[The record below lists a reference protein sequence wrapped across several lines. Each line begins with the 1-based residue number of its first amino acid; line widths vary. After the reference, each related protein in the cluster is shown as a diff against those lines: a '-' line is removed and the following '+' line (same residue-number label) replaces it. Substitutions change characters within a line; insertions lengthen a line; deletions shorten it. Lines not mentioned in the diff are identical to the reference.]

1 MISGRRGLDLAG
13 LPVKQQHSL
22 NLQNGREMESPM
34 TRKPFS
40 PISSTDS
47 SKSNVTN
54 ILGDLNRNHNEM
66 LPKMLSI
73 NNSTPFSTPSKT
85 ISAVEVENR
94 IPSTPSTLH
103 IPMQMAVT
111 PMQKP
116 ITSAPLQ
123 LTMTPAKPVEEEI
136 EYSFEEKR
144 AGFVLPRSLVNLML
158 V

>member
-1 MISGRRGLDLAG
+1 MDLAG

-22 NLQNGREMESPM
+22 NLQNGREIESPV

-47 SKSNVTN
+47 SKSNATN
-54 ILGDLNRNHNEM
+54 ILGDLNRNHDM
-66 LPKMLSI
+66 LPKMLAS
-73 NNSTPFSTPSKT
+73 NNSVPCSTPSKM
-85 ISAVEVENR
+85 ISAIEVENR
-94 IPSTPSTLH
+94 MPSTPSTLP
-103 IPMQMAVT
+103 IPMQMAMT

-116 ITSAPLQ
+116 LTSTPLQ
-123 LTMTPAKPVEEEI
+123 MAITPAKSVEEEI

-144 AGFVLPRSLVNLML
+144 AGFVLPRSHLVNLMQ